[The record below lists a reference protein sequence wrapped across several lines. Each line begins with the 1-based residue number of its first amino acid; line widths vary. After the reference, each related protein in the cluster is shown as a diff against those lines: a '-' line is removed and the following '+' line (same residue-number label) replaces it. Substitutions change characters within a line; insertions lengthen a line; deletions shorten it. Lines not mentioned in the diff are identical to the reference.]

1 MPDSIATPHPFLDT
15 HTWPIVFLHMPEQVP
30 DEESANYMAQINQLY
45 ARKERFVLCMTGAD
59 LPHRSPVFMNAYLQW
74 TRDNV
79 SQQQQYCAGAI
90 RIESD
95 DVQRQ
100 KYVEWAENWAQSGQA
115 PYAYYVVA
123 TSLEAQALALTL
135 LDRDK
140 P

>member
-1 MPDSIATPHPFLDT
+1 MPDSITTPHPFLDT
-15 HTWPIVFLHMPEQVP
+15 HAWPIVFLHMPEQVP
-30 DEESANYMAQINQLY
+30 DEKSANYMAQINQLY

-79 SQQQQYCAGAI
+79 IQQQQYCAGAI

>member
-1 MPDSIATPHPFLDT
+1 MPDSIATPHTFLDT
-15 HTWPIVFLHMPEQVP
+15 HAWPIVFLHMPEQVP

-45 ARKERFVLCMTGAD
+45 ARKERFVLCMTGAN

>member
-1 MPDSIATPHPFLDT
+1 MPDSTATPHPFLDT
-15 HTWPIVFLHMPEQVP
+15 HAWPIVFLHMPEQVP

-74 TRDNV
+74 TRDNL